1 MLIVEKLVS
10 TEKFKDEN
18 QSHPNKHIIEDTTVN
33 LLSFWSFLA
42 IFLLFII
49 KYATDFITNLGRG
62 KKYY

>member
-33 LLSFWSFLA
+33 LLSF
-42 IFLLFII
+42 
-49 KYATDFITNLGRG
+49 
-62 KKYY
+62 